1 MTWLI
6 TGADGQLGKSVCEVL
21 KKKSLAYIGWTRS
34 TGEITSANLVSEIL
48 NQSKP
53 KVLVNCAAWTDVD
66 GAEINEQEVM
76 KVNRDAVGI
85 LSKAAMESGIKFV
98 HISTDYVFSGEKPT
112 PWKLG
117 DKRFPKTVYG
127 KSKVFGEDIALK
139 NFSEGTYIFRTAWLY
154 SEYGNNFVKSIIRL
168 ALTSDAPIRVVND
181 QTGQPTSALDLANRI
196 IDSMEAQIKPGLYH
210 ATNSGSSTWYEFAE
224 EILTF
229 LNFDVARLEPIR
241 SSEINRAAIRPRN
254 SVLDQDCWNTTTLK
268 PMREWRLALQESL
281 PIILEEVRGSL

>member
-21 KKKSLAYIGWTRS
+21 KKRNLAYTAWTRS
-34 TGEITSANLVSEIL
+34 TGEITSENFVTEIL
-48 NQSKP
+48 NQRKP
-53 KVLVNCAAWTDVD
+53 KFLVNCAAWTDVD

-98 HISTDYVFSGEKPT
+98 HISTDYVFSGEKLT
-112 PWKLG
+112 PWNLG

-127 KSKVFGEDIALK
+127 KSKVVGEDIALK

-196 IDSMEAQIKPGLYH
+196 IDSMDAQIKPGLYH

-229 LNFDVARLEPIR
+229 LNFDLARLEPIS

-254 SVLDQDCWNTTTLK
+254 SVLDQDCWNPTTLK

-281 PIILEEVRGSL
+281 PKILEEVRGSL